1 MRRVALAILA
11 LSVAAPAL
19 AAPSRAQRDLEK
31 ASDMLGNPV
40 TQNAMAGAMGAMLGA
55 LLDMRVDGIAKALEP
70 LNGGRKLH
78 LKGNTVR
85 DIAMRDDPHFEDKM
99 EDGTKAMVGGLGALA
114 GALAQAM
121 PQLEDAMA
129 KAGDAMDRVKA
140 RDEYPD

>member
-1 MRRVALAILA
+1 
-11 LSVAAPAL
+11 
-19 AAPSRAQRDLEK
+19 
-31 ASDMLGNPV
+31 MLGNPA

-55 LLDMRVDGIAKALEP
+55 LLDMRVDGIAKAIEP
-70 LNGGRKLH
+70 LNGGRKVH

-99 EDGTKAMVGGLGALA
+99 EDGTKAMVGGLGAMA

-121 PQLEDAMA
+121 PQLEEAMA
-129 KAGDAMDRVKA
+129 KAGDAIDRVKA